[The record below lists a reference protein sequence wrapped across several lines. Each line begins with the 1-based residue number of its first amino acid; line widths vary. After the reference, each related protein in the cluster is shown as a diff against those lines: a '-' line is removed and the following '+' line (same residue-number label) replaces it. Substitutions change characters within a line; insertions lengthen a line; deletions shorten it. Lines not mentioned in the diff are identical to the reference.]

1 MVRPDG
7 NVVTQNQRTNVRGK
21 QSRVNRV
28 PKETE
33 RGCGIRIATLNIG
46 SGRAGG
52 LETALH
58 ALRQGNTR
66 IGVSQEKKLTGGIHK
81 LWRSGYKVWVTEA

>member
-7 NVVTQNQRTNVRGK
+7 NVVTKNQRTNVQGK

-33 RGCGIRIATLNIG
+33 
-46 SGRAGG
+46 SGRMISITSFSIRLGRTGG
-52 LETALH
+52 LETVLCALK
-58 ALRQGNTR
+58 QGN
-66 IGVSQEKKLTGGIHK
+66 IGIRVLQETKLTRGIH
-81 LWRSGYKVWVTEA
+81 T